1 MILGSCGCWSFGI
14 GDFHRNERKITML
27 LYAGLIA
34 KYSTVGKPLKAAS
47 LQDQLEKK
55 DENGVSL
62 RPFSS
67 VVQLN
72 SDYLE
77 LIDRWNYDRG
87 LLTLVMVFVM
97 GLMSAICWAL
107 IYYFLPHF
115 ADAGV
120 LFAGLEIFLFIC
132 CIILLSIC
140 VLGLSRESFTYTY
153 YPTRFNR
160 KLRKVYVIKPNKKL
174 LVANWDDIVFIR
186 QYTGQGQY
194 DLRGHILNEQGI
206 VTDAFCLPYVAL
218 SGYSSD
224 MTGHWEFVRRYME
237 SPTGVKEAYDA
248 TYKLFP
254 ISQRKETTAESIE
267 RVYVIANGYEDEK
280 MTVGSNIW
288 FLLWL
293 PVNIIWI
300 IGRRISILTSRT
312 PHFPQWVEDEC
323 KVDAN
328 DVYNLETHPHPKSI
342 QVSKPLAVRIAQG
355 MLYAILIIL
364 SIYLAAGFIDMISA
378 MKGHDTGLVRMLEFW
393 NW

>member
-1 MILGSCGCWSFGI
+1 
-14 GDFHRNERKITML
+14 ML
-27 LYAGLIA
+27 LYAGLIG
-34 KYSTVGKPLKAAS
+34 KYSTVGKPLSAES
-47 LQDQLEKK
+47 FQDQLGKK

-87 LLTLVMVFVM
+87 VLTLFTLFSVCLCSIGCYFTVPDLFHLPMDQEV
-97 GLMSAICWAL
+97 LAIGIAIFTPILAVIAL
-107 IYYFLPHF
+107 FFFLL
-115 ADAGV
+115 V
-120 LFAGLEIFLFIC
+120 
-132 CIILLSIC
+132 
-140 VLGLSRESFTYTY
+140 LSRESFTYTY

-194 DLRGHILNEQGI
+194 DLRGHILNEQGV
-206 VTDAFCLPYVAL
+206 VTDAFCLPYVD
-218 SGYSSD
+218 SSPFSND

-267 RVYVIANGYEDEK
+267 RVQLITSNYTEK
-280 MTVGSNIW
+280 AQYSQGLNTLSNIL
-288 FLLWL
+288 FLIML
-293 PVNIIWI
+293 PIMIFVI

-323 KVDAN
+323 KVNPKDA
-328 DVYNLETHPHPKSI
+328 YNLATHPHPLHVETARPFK
-342 QVSKPLAVRIAQG
+342 VRAALGALYVVLAIIS
-355 MLYAILIIL
+355 LYLV
-364 SIYLAAGFIDMISA
+364 AGFIDFVSG
-378 MKGHDTGLVRMLEFW
+378 MKGHDTGFVRMLEFW

>member
-1 MILGSCGCWSFGI
+1 
-14 GDFHRNERKITML
+14 ML

-34 KYSTVGKPLKAAS
+34 KYSTVGKPLPADS
-47 LQDQLEKK
+47 LQDQLEQKV
-55 DENGVSL
+55 ENGVSL
-62 RPFSS
+62 KPFAS

-87 LLTLVMVFVM
+87 LLTLFMLLSVCLCSIGCYFTVPDLFHLSMDQEV
-97 GLMSAICWAL
+97 LAIGIAIFAAL
-107 IYYFLPHF
+107 ISITTLIIC
-115 ADAGV
+115 
-120 LFAGLEIFLFIC
+120 LF
-132 CIILLSIC
+132 
-140 VLGLSRESFTYTY
+140 GLSRESFTYTY

-194 DLRGHILNEQGI
+194 DLRGHILNEQGV

-237 SPTGVKEAYDA
+237 GDTGVKEAYDA

-254 ISQRKETTAESIE
+254 ISQHKETTAESIE

-280 MTVGSNIW
+280 MTVSSNIW

-312 PHFPQWVEDEC
+312 PHFPQWVQDEC
-323 KVDAN
+323 KIDPKDA
-328 DVYNLETHPHPKSI
+328 YNLATHPHPLHVETARPFK
-342 QVSKPLAVRIAQG
+342 VRAALGALYLVLA
-355 MLYAILIIL
+355 II
-364 SIYLAAGFIDMISA
+364 SVYLVAGFIDLVSG
-378 MKGHDTGLVRMLEFW
+378 MKGHDTGFVRMLEFW

>member
-1 MILGSCGCWSFGI
+1 
-14 GDFHRNERKITML
+14 ML

-34 KYSTVGKPLKAAS
+34 KYSTVGKPLPVAS
-47 LQDQLEKK
+47 LEDQLGKK
-55 DENGVSL
+55 DVNGVPL
-62 RPFSS
+62 KPFAS

-87 LLTLVMVFVM
+87 VLTLFTLFGLGLISAGCSVMFTMV
-97 GLMSAICWAL
+97 
-107 IYYFLPHF
+107 LPNISFTH
-115 ADAGV
+115 DRV
-120 LFAGLEIFLFIC
+120 LFCFIISALLLAILTLGLLA
-132 CIILLSIC
+132 LM
-140 VLGLSRESFTYTY
+140 LSRESFTYTY

-206 VTDAFCLPYVAL
+206 VTDAFCLPYVD
-218 SGYSSD
+218 SSPFSNS

-267 RVYVIANGYEDEK
+267 RVQLITSNYTEK
-280 MTVGSNIW
+280 AQYSQGLNTLSNIL
-288 FLLWL
+288 FLIML
-293 PVNIIWI
+293 PIMIIVI

-312 PHFPQWVEDEC
+312 PHFPQWVQDEC
-323 KVDAN
+323 KVNPKDA
-328 DVYNLETHPHPKSI
+328 YNLATHPHPLHVETARPFKVRAALGALYI
-342 QVSKPLAVRIAQG
+342 VLA
-355 MLYAILIIL
+355 II
-364 SIYLAAGFIDMISA
+364 SVYLVAGFIDLVSG
-378 MKGHDTGLVRMLEFW
+378 MKGHDTGFLRMLEFW